1 MVRTASDK
9 LKGKVVPK
17 TPDARGKPEAKK
29 EDRDASKEKDRDAY
43 YGDLGIRKVN
53 LRGTDSFETTL
64 AIELT
69 EDVLQYH
76 RMIPLRVTEE
86 GRLHLVMA
94 DPLDMVA
101 QQIVSSRTGLQVE
114 PLWCPEEDIEF
125 AIGRIFS
132 PGSSIEE
139 TLQELVEKEDE
150 PIESVEEEES
160 IDLLRSQATDA
171 PAVLLVNSLLVQA
184 IQERASDI
192 HIEPQ
197 ENHLRI
203 RQRIDGVLRDF
214 PPADRRLQS
223 GVIARTKILAS
234 LDIAE
239 RRLPQ
244 DGRVKFKIMGRSVDV
259 RVSTVPGIYGEKIV
273 LRILDKGSTSLNIE
287 DIGFNEHSLPIIKQA
302 TRRDHGMILST
313 GPTGSGKTTTIY
325 SILNL
330 INSPSVNILT
340 VEDPV
345 EYRLSGI
352 NQVQVQPGI
361 GLTFASALR
370 SFLRQDP
377 DVIMVGEIRDH
388 ETGEMAVRA
397 ALTGHLV
404 LSTLHT
410 NSAIATI
417 VRLLDMG
424 IARYLIVASVSVIFA
439 QRLVRRICMN
449 CKEPAELTKEVRATL
464 SRKRIDLD
472 DDATFYRGQGCE
484 DCSFTGYWGRMAITE
499 VFSMDSEIRELINA
513 EKPESEIVRAAES
526 SGMVPLL
533 RDGYEKAARG
543 LTTLEEVL
551 RVI

>member
-1 MVRTASDK
+1 MVRTTSDK
-9 LKGKVVPK
+9 LKGIVVPK
-17 TPDARGKPEAKK
+17 TPDANGKPDAKK
-29 EDRDASKEKDRDAY
+29 DDREAY
-43 YGDLGIRKVN
+43 YNDLGIRKVD

-69 EDVLQYH
+69 EDVLHYH
-76 RMIPLRVTEE
+76 RMIPLKVTDE

-101 QQIVSSRTGLQVE
+101 QQIISSRTGLQVE
-114 PLWCPEEDIEF
+114 PLWSPEEDIEF

-132 PGSSIEE
+132 PDSSIEE

-150 PIESVEEEES
+150 PFETVQEEES

-171 PAVLLVNSLLVQA
+171 PAVILVNSLLVRA

-223 GVIARTKILAS
+223 GVIARTKILAN

-273 LRILDKGSTSLNIE
+273 LRILDKGSTSLNID
-287 DIGFNEHSLPIIKQA
+287 DIGFDEHSLPIIKQA
-302 TRRDHGMILST
+302 TRSDHGMILST

-325 SILNL
+325 SILNF
-330 INSPSVNILT
+330 INSSSLNILT

-361 GLTFASALR
+361 GLTFAKALR

-377 DVIMVGEIRDH
+377 DVIMVGEIRDY

-410 NSAIATI
+410 NSAVATI
-417 VRLLDMG
+417 IRLLDMG
-424 IARYLIVASVSVIFA
+424 IARYLIVASVSLIFA

-449 CKEPAELTKEVRATL
+449 CREPTELTKEVRTAL
-464 SRKRIDLD
+464 SRRKLD
-472 DDATFYRGQGCE
+472 HDDGVTFYRGQGCE
-484 DCSFTGYWGRMAITE
+484 ECSFTGYWGRMAITE
-499 VFSMDSEIRELINA
+499 VFSMSTEIRDLINA

-526 SGMVPLL
+526 SGMVSLL
-533 RDGYEKAARG
+533 RDGYDKAAKG